1 MVDGSLWPLGR
12 FHSLGIFG
20 VDEVRDGIIISPF
33 WRLLLLFFALFFP
46 LGLFLFPLLGS
57 LWILLHFFFN

>member
-33 WRLLLLFFALFFP
+33 WRLLLFSCT
-46 LGLFLFPLLGS
+46 FLSFGS
-57 LWILLHFFFN
+57 LSISTIGFSMDFIAFFL